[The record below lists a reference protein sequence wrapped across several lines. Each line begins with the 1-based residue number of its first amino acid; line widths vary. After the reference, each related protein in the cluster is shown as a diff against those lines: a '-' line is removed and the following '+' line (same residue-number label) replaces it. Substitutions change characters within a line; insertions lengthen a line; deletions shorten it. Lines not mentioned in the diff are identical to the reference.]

1 MERSAVVGGMRAFWV
16 LVVLS
21 ACGGSGFEGTL
32 ADGGV
37 VLISAPDSGTAA
49 TPATRA
55 GLLSIAQSGAYLSW
69 KAEAAPHQTAGP
81 HGGQVRTFVN
91 DVLYASLKAG
101 NSTHPRGAIAV
112 KELFSNGARTGWA
125 IDAKDDDGVWTYF
138 EGFEPQLNQYFF
150 RGSGNLCSN
159 CHAGGVDFVLTQ
171 ASAFP

>member
-1 MERSAVVGGMRAFWV
+1 MRAALV
-16 LVVLS
+16 LVFISS
-21 ACGGSGFEGTL
+21 ACGAGFEGTL

-37 VLISAPDSGTAA
+37 VLISAPDAGAPA

-55 GLLSIAQSGAYLSW
+55 GLLSIAQTGAYRSW

-101 NSTHPRGAIAV
+101 NPKHPNGSIAV
-112 KELFSNGARTGWA
+112 KELFTNGARTGWA

-150 RGSGNLCSN
+150 RGGGNLCSN
-159 CHAGGVDFVLTQ
+159 CHAGGVDFVLTA
-171 ASAFP
+171 ASALP

>member
-1 MERSAVVGGMRAFWV
+1 MRAPFL

-21 ACGGSGFEGTL
+21 ACGGAGFEGTL

-37 VLISAPDSGTAA
+37 VLISAPDSGAAA

-69 KAEAAPHQTAGP
+69 KAEAAPHQTSGP

-101 NSTHPRGAIAV
+101 NTMHPRGSIAV
-112 KELFSNGARTGWA
+112 KELFTNGVRTGWA

-159 CHAGGVDFVLTQ
+159 CHAGGVDSVLTP
-171 ASAFP
+171 ASSLP

>member
-1 MERSAVVGGMRAFWV
+1 MRTLPLLV
-16 LVVLS
+16 LC
-21 ACGGSGFEGTL
+21 ACGAGAGFEGTL
-32 ADGGV
+32 SDGGV
-37 VLISAPDSGTAA
+37 VLISTPDSGTP

-91 DVLYASLKAG
+91 DVLYASMKAG
-101 NSTHPRGAIAV
+101 NTMHPRGSMGV
-112 KELFSNGARTGWA
+112 KELFTNGARTGWA

-150 RGSGNLCSN
+150 RGTGNLCSN
-159 CHAGGVDFVLTQ
+159 CHAGGVDFVLTSP
-171 ASAFP
+171 SALP

>member
-1 MERSAVVGGMRAFWV
+1 MRTLPLLV
-16 LVVLS
+16 LC
-21 ACGGSGFEGTL
+21 ACGAGFEGTL
-32 ADGGV
+32 ADGSV
-37 VLISAPDSGTAA
+37 VLISTPDSG

-101 NSTHPRGAIAV
+101 NRMHPNGSIAV
-112 KELFSNGARTGWA
+112 KELFSNGARNGWA
-125 IDAKDDDGVWTYF
+125 IDAKDDDGVWTFY

-159 CHAGGVDFVLTQ
+159 CHAGGVDFVLTRPD
-171 ASAFP
+171 ALP

>member
-1 MERSAVVGGMRAFWV
+1 MRAPFL

-21 ACGGSGFEGTL
+21 ACGGAGFEGTL

-37 VLISAPDSGTAA
+37 VLISAPDSGAPA

-69 KAEAAPHQTAGP
+69 KAEPAPHQTSGP

-101 NSTHPRGAIAV
+101 NTMHPRGAIAV
-112 KELFSNGARTGWA
+112 KELFSNGTRTGWA

-159 CHAGGVDFVLTQ
+159 CHAGGVDSVLTP
-171 ASAFP
+171 ASSLP